1 MVGKNLEARYG
12 AWMFWGNDN
21 KKGKT
26 LELPYPIQ
34 LEWYDPEEKMLE
46 TVGPA
51 VKNDGILLYERA

>member
-1 MVGKNLEARYG
+1 
-12 AWMFWGNDN
+12 MFWGNDN